1 MAEEEI
7 SYRFLRKV
15 QQMEKSSPVLTDLQT
30 SFYEDVKKYLS
41 DLNSRLNGESDSKKI
56 KLLEEEIAN
65 TNKIILGIYE
75 HREKKIIL
83 AAISKARGGEPN
95 LKNLLDVEQEFFE
108 SVSGLIN
115 NFRGSFLDG
124 KKKPEKTKT
133 EDLEDKY
140 PKEEKVEKKTFTN
153 NNNPVVR
160 VTGDV
165 PEFVGTDT
173 KKYTLR
179 KNDIVSMPEDM
190 QKMLSKRGVVEK
202 LDL

>member
-7 SYRFLRKV
+7 SYRFLRKI
-15 QQMEKSSPVLTDLQT
+15 QQMEKGSPVLTDLQT
-30 SFYEDVKKYLS
+30 SFYEDTKKYLS
-41 DLNSRLNGESDSKKI
+41 DLDSRLNGESDSNKI

-65 TNKIILGIYE
+65 TNKIILSIYE
-75 HREKKIIL
+75 YREKKIIL
-83 AAISKARGGEPN
+83 AAISKARSGEPD
-95 LKNLLDVEQEFFE
+95 LKNLLDAEQDFFN

-115 NFRGSFLDG
+115 GFRDNFLDG

-133 EDLEDKY
+133 DIVEDK
-140 PKEEKVEKKTFTN
+140 PAKEIEAAEQNITKSD
-153 NNNPVVR
+153 NPVVR
-160 VTGDV
+160 VTDNV

-173 KKYTLR
+173 KKYALR
-179 KNDIVSMPEDM
+179 KNDVISMPEDM